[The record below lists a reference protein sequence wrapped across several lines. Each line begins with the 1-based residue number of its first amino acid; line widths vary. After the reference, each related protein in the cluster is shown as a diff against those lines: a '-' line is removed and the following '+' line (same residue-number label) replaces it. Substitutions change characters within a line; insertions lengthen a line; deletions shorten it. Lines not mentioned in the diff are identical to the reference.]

1 MKVSNLFTETF
12 QNERVKYVFNIP
24 VEKIWIFRSLYFKT
38 LGAGNRM
45 IKKKTKQRGVRE
57 VLLMGVFWRI
67 LFIEGVLLVYS
78 LVYKWLTEDATS
90 LDLFWYSIRI
100 TLLVIIIIAF
110 MMVTLKKFLTQKII
124 TPLEAIASANKK
136 LQEEISGAE
145 LVELPE
151 NTPHEIETIVTS
163 RSKMLKTILDVS
175 EERLKY
181 SKALNDELE
190 KGKKIQ
196 KDFLPRYLPEVKNC
210 DISSYF
216 HSALQLSGDFYDVFE
231 LPENHI
237 GFVVGDVSGKG
248 VGSSLFMA
256 LTRSLL
262 RIFSGSFNT
271 GNDTC
276 RLADISKGWVP
287 EDALKTVF
295 LTNEYIAKEHGEDGM
310 FVTLFFGA
318 VDPLTG
324 KMFYVN
330 AGHEPLFIIGKNGI
344 KQSLTGTGPALGP
357 IQGATYEIG
366 TIQLEKGDILFSYTD
381 GVTEARSETRG
392 FYTRARLENIINK
405 GFDGSAEAFLETLKT
420 DLFAFIGNAPQS
432 DDITM
437 LAVKWQG
444 VQL

>member
-1 MKVSNLFTETF
+1 
-12 QNERVKYVFNIP
+12 
-24 VEKIWIFRSLYFKT
+24 
-38 LGAGNRM
+38 M

-100 TLLVIIIIAF
+100 TFLVIIIIAF
-110 MMVTLKKFLTQKII
+110 MMVTLKKFLAQKII
-124 TPLEAIASANKK
+124 APLEAIASGNKK
-136 LQEEISGAE
+136 LQEDISGAE
-145 LVELPE
+145 IVELPE

-181 SKALNDELE
+181 SRALNDELE

-196 KDFLPRYLPEVKNC
+196 KDFLPHYLPEVKNC

-231 LPENHI
+231 LPDNHI

-248 VGSSLFMA
+248 VGSALFMA
-256 LTRSLL
+256 LIRSLL

-271 GNDTC
+271 GNDSC
-276 RLADISKGWVP
+276 QLADISKGWVP
-287 EDALKTVF
+287 EDALRTVF

-330 AGHEPLFIIGKNGI
+330 GGHEPLFIIGKNGI
-344 KQSLTGTGPALGP
+344 KHSLTGTGPALGP
-357 IQGATYEIG
+357 IQGATYKIG

-392 FYTRARLENIINK
+392 FYTRTRLENIINK
-405 GFDGSAEAFLETLKT
+405 GFDGSAKAFLEMLKT
-420 DLFAFIGNAPQS
+420 DLFAFIGDAPQS

-444 VQL
+444 V

>member
-1 MKVSNLFTETF
+1 
-12 QNERVKYVFNIP
+12 
-24 VEKIWIFRSLYFKT
+24 
-38 LGAGNRM
+38 M

-57 VLLMGVFWRI
+57 VLLMGIFWRI

-124 TPLEAIASANKK
+124 APLEAIASANKK

-145 LVELPE
+145 FVELPE
-151 NTPHEIETIVTS
+151 NTPHEIETIITS

-196 KDFLPRYLPEVKNC
+196 KDFLPHYLPEVENC

-231 LPENHI
+231 LPDNHI

-262 RIFSGSFNT
+262 RIFSGSFST

-310 FVTLFFGA
+310 FVTLFFG
-318 VDPLTG
+318 VVNPLTG

-330 AGHEPLFIIGKNGI
+330 AGHEPLYIIGKNGI
-344 KQSLTGTGPALGP
+344 KKSLTGTGPALGP
-357 IQGATYEIG
+357 IQGASYKIG

-381 GVTEARSETRG
+381 GVTEARSETRD

-405 GFDGSAEAFLETLKT
+405 GFDGSAVAFLETLKT
-420 DLFAFIGNAPQS
+420 DLFSFIGNSPQS

-444 VQL
+444 V

>member
-1 MKVSNLFTETF
+1 
-12 QNERVKYVFNIP
+12 
-24 VEKIWIFRSLYFKT
+24 
-38 LGAGNRM
+38 M

-124 TPLEAIASANKK
+124 TPLEAIASTNKK

-151 NTPHEIETIVTS
+151 NTPHEIETIITS

-231 LPENHI
+231 LPDNHI

-324 KMFYVN
+324 KTFYVN
-330 AGHEPLFIIGKNGI
+330 AGHEPLFIIGENGI

-392 FYTRARLENIINK
+392 FYTRARLENVINK
-405 GFDGSAEAFLETLKT
+405 DFDGSAEAFLETLKT